1 MPVDQP
7 VNVYQEQLSSQY
19 LGIALWNPN
28 PVKRLY
34 DCGHISIGDVGYL
47 CDGDFIRMFNVTLP
61 WNDPS
66 NTKLGKPEEYK
77 TLEQGH
83 FVNVRDI
90 ELGEVEYFSSH
101 VSTEESAGNV
111 YATTPEDR
119 GALLSLP
126 HGGLRTDVIRT
137 KVFEEYVRDNA
148 DSWYTWAQNHKL
160 GVERMEDL
168 ILVTGCTLVTSW
180 AAAVFDNHTTP
191 EDATS
196 ISLHAQKF
204 ESGGAEFFWR
214 NRHGN
219 IDYHNSHFNSLA
231 NDKQYLPRNQCVFI
245 RVCRA
250 KYTVFETQHLRAVA
264 EPLPSDPNNRWERTS
279 FQTNNL
285 RAA

>member
-1 MPVDQP
+1 LTPNAIVTQLTDMLHSPGRLRPHVYLYFPPIMPVDQP

-111 YATTPEDR
+111 YATTPE
-119 GALLSLP
+119 
-126 HGGLRTDVIRT
+126 
-137 KVFEEYVRDNA
+137 E
-148 DSWYTWAQNHKL
+148 
-160 GVERMEDL
+160 
-168 ILVTGCTLVTSW
+168 
-180 AAAVFDNHTTP
+180 
-191 EDATS
+191 
-196 ISLHAQKF
+196 
-204 ESGGAEFFWR
+204 
-214 NRHGN
+214 
-219 IDYHNSHFNSLA
+219 
-231 NDKQYLPRNQCVFI
+231 
-245 RVCRA
+245 
-250 KYTVFETQHLRAVA
+250 
-264 EPLPSDPNNRWERTS
+264 
-279 FQTNNL
+279 
-285 RAA
+285 

>member
-1 MPVDQP
+1 
-7 VNVYQEQLSSQY
+7 
-19 LGIALWNPN
+19 
-28 PVKRLY
+28 
-34 DCGHISIGDVGYL
+34 
-47 CDGDFIRMFNVTLP
+47 
-61 WNDPS
+61 
-66 NTKLGKPEEYK
+66 
-77 TLEQGH
+77 
-83 FVNVRDI
+83 
-90 ELGEVEYFSSH
+90 
-101 VSTEESAGNV
+101 
-111 YATTPEDR
+111 
-119 GALLSLP
+119 LSLP

-231 NDKQYLPRNQCVFI
+231 VRSPGYISRRKLNFLTRMINNTYPGINASSFGSVEQNTLSSR
-245 RVCRA
+245 
-250 KYTVFETQHLRAVA
+250 
-264 EPLPSDPNNRWERTS
+264 PNIS
-279 FQTNNL
+279 GP
-285 RAA
+285 